1 MPGGVPVADALLE
14 CRDLVTGFGATQ
26 VLHGIDLTLQPG
38 ELAGVF
44 GLNGAGKSVTM
55 KTISGL
61 VPLWS
66 GSIRFDGAEIA
77 GLSPAKRVALG
88 IGNVPQGRQVFRDLT
103 VEENL
108 RLGAKTSRRKDRS
121 GWDERLERIYEQFP
135 VLGLRR
141 HALAGGLSGGEQASL
156 AVGRALVNG
165 PRLLLVDEPSAGL
178 APSIIGALFD
188 VLRQATST
196 GVAMLLI
203 EQNVAFGLRLVD
215 TAHLL
220 QSGRLVHSGPTST
233 LDPGVLAERLGIGRM
248 LGGGATAA
256 VRQQRR
262 AARRTPDG
270 RRAPI
275 RVRQG

>member
-1 MPGGVPVADALLE
+1 VTDAPLLE
-14 CRDLVTGFGATQ
+14 CRELVTGFGATQ
-26 VLHGIDLTLQPG
+26 VLHGIDLTVRAG
-38 ELAGVF
+38 ELHGVF

-66 GSIRFDGAEIA
+66 GSVRLDGSEISR
-77 GLSPAKRVALG
+77 LSPAKRVARGL
-88 IGNVPQGRQVFRDLT
+88 GNVPQGRQVFADLT

-108 RLGAKTSRRKDRS
+108 RLGARTSRRQDKAAWP
-121 GWDERLERIYEQFP
+121 GRLEQIYEQFP
-135 VLGLRR
+135 VLGRKR
-141 HALAGGLSGGEQASL
+141 SALGGSLSGGEQASL
-156 AVGRALVNG
+156 AVGRALVNE
-165 PRLLLVDEPSAGL
+165 PRLLLIDEPSAGL
-178 APSIIGALFD
+178 APAIVGALFD

-220 QSGRLVHSGPTST
+220 QGGRVVHSGPTSS
-233 LDPGVLAERLGIGRM
+233 LDPGLLAERLGIGRM

-262 AARRTPDG
+262 AARRTADG
-270 RRAPI
+270 RRQAI
-275 RVRQG
+275 RIR